1 MSHLEGTMKFPML
14 AAAAALLGC
23 AGSAQAANIEFW
35 YGNTGKVEEAI
46 VKMCEG
52 FNASQTKHKL
62 TCVGQGSYELVI
74 QKAIAAYRAK
84 KPPLLIQFMDAGTLD
99 IMLSDAVVPVQDID
113 KAVDWNS
120 FIPGERSY
128 YETRSGKLYAQPLN
142 ASTLLFYAN
151 KTLLDKAG
159 VVEMPKTWE
168 QVVAAARKLKE
179 SGVSCPY
186 ALNAEP
192 WVSLEQFSARHGLPI
207 ATKHNGYDGLDAEY
221 VFNTTLAAKH
231 LANLVEW
238 RNEGLMKLG
247 ADTKAGNYAA
257 AFRAGECAMT
267 EGSSGL
273 YSGFTDA
280 FADKYKLSVDMAPM
294 YEGHDR
300 YNTFV
305 GGASIYVMK
314 GHSEEEIDGAKAF
327 LSYVRQPEQQL
338 TFAAATGYVPVTSDA
353 LDAIARSP
361 DKAKFA
367 TAPLGIASMSAP
379 STADTRGIRLGSY
392 IQFRQVFTEETDKA
406 FAGQQSMQTALDR
419 AKKRGDEQLRRF
431 AQTYK
436 SVELP

>member
-1 MSHLEGTMKFPML
+1 MKLSTLTF
-14 AAAAALLGC
+14 AAALM
-23 AGSAQAANIEFW
+23 AGSSAAEAANFEFW

-52 FNASQTKHKL
+52 FNASQSEHRV

-84 KPPLLIQFMDAGTLD
+84 KPPLMIQFMDAGTLD

-113 KAVDWNS
+113 KNVDWNN

-142 ASTLLFYAN
+142 ASTLLFYTN
-151 KTLLDKAG
+151 RTLLEKAG
-159 VVEMPKTWE
+159 VTETPKTWE
-168 QVVAAARKLKE
+168 QVVEAARKLKE
-179 SGVSCPY
+179 AGIACPY

-192 WVSLEQFSARHGLPI
+192 WVVLEQFSARHGLPI

-231 LANLVEW
+231 LGNLVEW
-238 RNEGLMKLG
+238 RKEGLMKLG

-294 YEGHDR
+294 YDGQERH
-300 YNTFV
+300 NTFV

-314 GHSEEEIDGAKAF
+314 GHGDEQVDGAKAF
-327 LSYVRQPEQQL
+327 LTFVRQPEQQL
-338 TFAAATGYVPVTSDA
+338 TFAAATGYVPVTKNA
-353 LDAIARSP
+353 LDAIAESAN
-361 DKAKFA
+361 KAKFA

-379 STADTRGIRLGSY
+379 ATPDTRGIRLGSY
-392 IQFRQVFTEETDKA
+392 IQFRQVFAEETDKA
-406 FAGQQSMQTALDR
+406 FAGQQSMQAALDR
-419 AKKRGDEQLRRF
+419 TKKRGDEQLRRF
-431 AQTYK
+431 EQTYK
-436 SVELP
+436 GVELP